1 VPAIVAGDVD
11 TLAGA
16 GLRFSR
22 PGAAEHGDCK
32 QEGECSGDV
41 HALPPSM
48 RPDQTSR
55 RSRAFPVHR
64 EGGSDTFG
72 VGNALEITNIIQ

>member
-1 VPAIVAGDVD
+1 
-11 TLAGA
+11 
-16 GLRFSR
+16 
-22 PGAAEHGDCK
+22 
-32 QEGECSGDV
+32 
-41 HALPPSM
+41 M

-72 VGNALEITNIIQ
+72 VGNALEITNIIQLVM